1 MLARTRPILPVLL
14 GIASAQLA
22 LGALNPLLSLLLVRH
37 GEPTPAIGVVLSC
50 YFIGFLF
57 GTQLTGRIVERV
69 GHIRSF
75 AVFAAVAADAALM
88 HALIEGPVAWA
99 VFRAVSGFALA
110 GVFLVAES
118 WLNHKTESAMRGRT
132 FAAYLVVS
140 WAASA
145 VGPLGINF
153 AEGKADAVFTVIAMG
168 FATALIPMALTR
180 VGNPEI
186 GPRSRF
192 GVRRLLAVSPLGVVA
207 CIGSGLV
214 NSAFYNLLPVYIER
228 IGLSPALLSVLLTTA
243 YGGGLLAQY
252 PIGWAADHYG
262 RRPVTLA
269 TMLMALAFALAI
281 LAAGERSITVL
292 LPLAFLFGGL
302 TAPLYGLGVGQTSDY
317 VGPGDFVA
325 ASSGLLFAWALGA
338 SAGPAAAAAVMAG
351 LGPGGLFVYIA
362 AVLATI
368 AAFTIWRMRQRG
380 GVPLERQS
388 DFVPAAQTPPPH
400 AENDPRSDR

>member
-1 MLARTRPILPVLL
+1 MLARIRPILPVLL
-14 GIASAQLA
+14 GIASTQLA

-37 GEPTPAIGVVLSC
+37 GQPTPAIGVVLSC
-50 YFIGFLF
+50 YFVGFLC

-75 AVFAAVAADAALM
+75 AVFAALAADAALM
-88 HALIEGPVAWA
+88 HALLGGPVAWGA
-99 VFRAVSGFALA
+99 FRFVSGFALS

-118 WLNHKTESAMRGRT
+118 WLNHKTDSALRGRT

-145 VGPLGINF
+145 VGPLSINF
-153 AEGKADAVFTVIAMG
+153 AGGEGDSLLKVIAMG

-186 GPRSRF
+186 GARSRF
-192 GVRRLLAVSPLGVVA
+192 GLRRLLAVSPLGIVA
-207 CIGSGLV
+207 CVGSGLV

-262 RRPVTLA
+262 RRPVTLG
-269 TMLMALAFALAI
+269 TMLLALAFALAI
-281 LAAGERSITVL
+281 LAVGERSIAVL

-317 VGPGDFVA
+317 VKPHDFVA

-338 SAGPAAAAAVMAG
+338 SAGPAAASAVMAG

-368 AAFTIWRMRQRG
+368 AGFTIWRMRQRG
-380 GVPLERQS
+380 GIPLEKQS
-388 DFVPAAQTPPPH
+388 DFVPAAQTPPAL
-400 AENDPRSDR
+400 AEIDPRSER